1 MTNLTKQAIKASFLK
16 LLDEQPLNKISVR
29 SITADCGL
37 NRNSFYY
44 HFQDIPALLEEIIRD
59 AADALIATYPS
70 IGSLEECIE
79 VAFRFGRD
87 NRRAVLHIFNSGNR
101 DIYERTAM
109 NLCEYL
115 VRSYL
120 DTIRQDYGLST
131 AQTGLL
137 TTLPLLAFAF
147 ISPLAAGVARRLGME
162 RSLFIALLLI
172 CIGIGVRSLPSAALL
187 FIGTAIVGCGIALGN
202 VLLPGL
208 IKRDFPGQ
216 VAKLTGAY
224 SLTMGAAAAAGSA
237 LIVPLSL
244 GNAGWHGALL
254 MLMFF
259 PLVALLLWLPQWRQ
273 RPAATLTGAGAL
285 HNRAI
290 WRSALAWQVT
300 LFLGINSLIY
310 YVIIGWLPA
319 ILLSHGYSETQAG
332 SMHGLLQLATAVP
345 GLAIP
350 LILHRL
356 NDQRGIAG
364 LVALM
369 CAVSAAGFWF
379 APGLAVVWTLVFG
392 FGSGATMILG
402 LTFIGLRAS
411 SAHQAAALSGMAQ
424 SIGYLLAAC
433 GPPLMGKIHD
443 TAGDWR
449 IPLLACALAAVVMAL
464 CGMLAGRDRE
474 ITPR

>member
-1 MTNLTKQAIKASFLK
+1 MT
-16 LLDEQPLNKISVR
+16 
-29 SITADCGL
+29 TA
-37 NRNSFYY
+37 NRTSGK
-44 HFQDIPALLEEIIRD
+44 HGALLIAGI
-59 AADALIATYPS
+59 LMIATTLRVTFTGAAPL
-70 IGSLEECIE
+70 LE
-79 VAFRFGRD
+79 
-87 NRRAVLHIFNSGNR
+87 
-101 DIYERTAM
+101 
-109 NLCEYL
+109 
-115 VRSYL
+115 
-120 DTIRQDYGLST
+120 TIRQDYGLST

-137 TTLPLLAFAF
+137 TTLPLLAFAL
-147 ISPLAAGVARRLGME
+147 ISPLTAGFARRFGME
-162 RSLFIALLLI
+162 RSLFIALLII
-172 CIGIGVRSLPSAALL
+172 CAGIAIRSLPSATLL
-187 FIGTAIVGCGIALGN
+187 FSGTAIIGCGIALGN

-224 SLTMGAAAAAGSA
+224 SLTMGTSAALGSA
-237 LIVPLSL
+237 LIVPLAL
-244 GNAGWHGALL
+244 GDAGWHGALL
-254 MLMFF
+254 MLMVF
-259 PLVALLLWLPQWRQ
+259 PLIALLLWLPQWRQ
-273 RPAATLTGAGAL
+273 APAATVTGAGAL

-310 YVIIGWLPA
+310 YVIVGWLPA

-345 GLAIP
+345 GLAVP
-350 LILHRL
+350 LVLHRL
-356 NDQRGIAG
+356 KDQRGIAG
-364 LVALM
+364 IVALM
-369 CAVSAAGFWF
+369 CAVSAAGYWF
-379 APGLAVVWTLVFG
+379 APGMAVVWTLVFG

-443 TAGDWR
+443 TTADWR
-449 IPLLACALAAVVMAL
+449 IPLMTCALASIIMAL